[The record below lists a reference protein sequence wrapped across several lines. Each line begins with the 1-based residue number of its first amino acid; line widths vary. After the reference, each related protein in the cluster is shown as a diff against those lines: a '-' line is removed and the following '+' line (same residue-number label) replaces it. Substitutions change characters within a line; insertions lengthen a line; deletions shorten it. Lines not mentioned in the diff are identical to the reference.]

1 MYLVDMTGRRV
12 ADLVNTVTNGLQT
25 LQFDASNINS
35 GTYFIVAGANS
46 SVAKLP
52 FIIKK

>member
-1 MYLVDMTGRRV
+1 MYIVDMNGRKV
-12 ADLVNTVTNGLQT
+12 ADLVNTLTTGSQS
-25 LQFDASNINS
+25 LQFDASSINS

-52 FIIKK
+52 FIITK